1 MTDEIDTYAD
11 VQALEEKFIESSDH
25 DRLVMLANGEAP
37 ATDRLIY
44 LGQQSLARALL
55 NQQLGAQ
62 TSTAVPLK

>member
-1 MTDEIDTYAD
+1 MTSLAG
-11 VQALEEKFIESSDH
+11 VQEREDRFIHASDH